1 MIGIM
6 TRLCSLTMILKP
18 VGVEH
23 TLKTARYTPRSG
35 ILLTAAVKSV
45 TPLNQRKPTGLG
57 AKGSNSS
64 PLVGGG
70 TGRASVSSPAKAW

>member
-70 TGRASVSSPAKAW
+70 TGRA

>member
-57 AKGSNSS
+57 AKGLNSAFLSGGAHGLPAVSLPSN
-64 PLVGGG
+64 L
-70 TGRASVSSPAKAW
+70 A